1 MRVPVARTPDRV
13 ETYELFFD
21 LVYVF
26 TLIQITRTIAA
37 DGTLTGIVHGSVV
50 LLIVWW
56 VWVVFTTMANMGLPE
71 SDRRDWRPL
80 IFAVAM
86 GLVLLMALSIPE
98 AFWGDSKL
106 FAYAYLALAVL
117 GAGGQLWVTRADPV
131 ATRGL
136 RRMWAVAFILPVL
149 LVVSSYIAN
158 TTLSVVLIAIGLLSA
173 IVAPFAAGTGNMPLS
188 TTHLAER
195 YSLFMLIT
203 LGESII
209 SIGEGA
215 TKATMSW
222 LLIACVLIAFA
233 LVVILWRHYVVAV
246 LQPGE
251 KALHRLEGARQAT
264 YARYG
269 YTFTHLP
276 MVWGII
282 IIAVAIK
289 SAMVDLTTPL
299 DDLLEAGLALGV
311 LVFLAA
317 TTVFSRL
324 TGEPLRARMLI
335 PLGLL
340 AILAVGGWHLPTAVL
355 IVAVTAIA
363 AIGIDPR
370 ALGLR
375 APAEQGESSE
385 G

>member
-1 MRVPVARTPDRV
+1 MPGTRTQDRV

-26 TLIQITRTIAA
+26 ALIQITRTIAA
-37 DGTLTGIVHGSVV
+37 DGSLTGIVHGTVV

-80 IFAVAM
+80 IFTAAM

-98 AFWGDSKL
+98 AFWKDSKL
-106 FAYAYLALAVL
+106 FAYSYLGLALL
-117 GAGGQLWVTRADPV
+117 GAGGQLWVTRHNPIASR
-131 ATRGL
+131 AL
-136 RRMWAVAFILPVL
+136 RRLWAVAFILPA
-149 LVVSSYIAN
+149 LVVISSYIPN
-158 TTLSVVLIAIGLLSA
+158 TTLSVVLIAIGLFSA
-173 IVAPFAAGTGNMPLS
+173 VVAPFAAGSGTTPL
-188 TTHLAER
+188 TTSHLAER

-215 TKATMSW
+215 TRSALSW

-246 LQPGE
+246 LQPGQ
-251 KALHRLEGARQAT
+251 KALNHLTGVRQAT

-276 MVWGII
+276 MVWGVV
-282 IIAVAIK
+282 IAAVVMK
-289 SAMVDLTTPL
+289 SVMADVTAPL
-299 DDLLEAGLALGV
+299 DELLGAGLALGV
-311 LVFLAA
+311 LVFLSA
-317 TTVFSRL
+317 TTVFSWL
-324 TGEPLRARMLI
+324 SGEPLKARTLV
-335 PLGLL
+335 PLVLL
-340 AILAVGGWHLPTAVL
+340 AILAAVGWQLPTVAL
-355 IVAVTAIA
+355 IVAVTATA
-363 AIGIDPR
+363 ALGIDPR
-370 ALGLR
+370 ALGVRR
-375 APAEQGESSE
+375 AAE
-385 G
+385 

>member
-1 MRVPVARTPDRV
+1 MPAARTQDRV

-37 DGTLTGIVHGSVV
+37 NGTLTGIVHGSVV

-56 VWVVFTTMANMGLPE
+56 VWVTFTTMANMGLSE
-71 SDRRDWRPL
+71 SDRRDWRPV
-80 IFAVAM
+80 IFTIAM
-86 GLVLLMALSIPE
+86 GLVLLMALSIPD

-106 FAYAYLALAVL
+106 FAYAYLGLALL
-117 GAGGQLWVTRADPV
+117 GAGGQLWVVRADP
-131 ATRGL
+131 AASRGL
-136 RRMWAVAFILPVL
+136 RRMWAVAFALPVL
-149 LVVSSYIAN
+149 LVVSSYIPN
-158 TTLSVVLIAIGLLSA
+158 VTISIILLAIGLISA
-173 IVAPFAAGTGNMPLS
+173 IVAPFAAGTGNVPLS
-188 TTHLAER
+188 TSHLAER

-215 TKATMSW
+215 TKAPRSW
-222 LLIACVLIAFA
+222 LLIACVLIAFT
-233 LVVILWRHYVVAV
+233 LVAILWRHYIVAV
-246 LQPGE
+246 LRPGE
-251 KALHRLEGARQAT
+251 SSLDRLTGARQAAF
-264 YARYG
+264 ARFG

-276 MVWGII
+276 MVWGVII
-282 IIAVAIK
+282 AAVAIK

-317 TTVFSRL
+317 TTIFSRL
-324 TGEPLRARMLI
+324 TGEPLRAKRLV
-335 PLGLL
+335 PLVLL
-340 AILAVGGWHLPTAVL
+340 AILAVVGWQLPTAVL

-363 AIGIDPR
+363 AFGTDLR
-370 ALGLR
+370 ALGMR
-375 APAEQGESSE
+375 RWADEEEQASE
-385 G
+385 